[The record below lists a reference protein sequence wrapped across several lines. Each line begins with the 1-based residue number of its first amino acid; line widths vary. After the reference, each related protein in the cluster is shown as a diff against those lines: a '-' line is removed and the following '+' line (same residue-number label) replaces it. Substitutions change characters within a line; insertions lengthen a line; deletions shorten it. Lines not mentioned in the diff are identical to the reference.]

1 MTDKGR
7 ERKSNKEKYKQKQKK
22 KKIIKQEKRARE
34 SSRECRNS
42 VRNNIRPFYDAFRN
56 LKDKHLLFVIKD
68 TDNMERILFLKKNIG
83 DGNILLT
90 LPVINEEKIAEYLAN
105 LQSAE
110 TSETNI
116 ISVNNEAIKDF
127 IRQYYSVCSNEVIDT
142 PQMNMILF
150 TDCKLLESRAD
161 LVPLNVRPYDLNT
174 WYSGDSTSL
183 NGFRVYNGKKLKTFF
198 QINDNLGKTYVF
210 HDTLIQILFYRSLK
224 GKINYSEL
232 LSDHE
237 ALAKKK
243 FFSTGSFYAIMA
255 TNEDELRQRFA
266 KERQESSI
274 LDMADNSN

>member
-1 MTDKGR
+1 MTDKNR

-22 KKIIKQEKRARE
+22 KKLIKQERQARE
-34 SSRECRNS
+34 SSRELRNNVRNS
-42 VRNNIRPFYDAFRN
+42 IKPFYDAFRN
-56 LKDKHLLFVIKD
+56 FKDKHILFVIKD

-127 IRQYYSVCSNEVIDT
+127 IMHYYSVCSNEVIDI

-150 TDCKLLESRAD
+150 TNCKLLESIDD

-210 HDTLIQILFYRSLK
+210 HDTLIQILLYRSLK

-232 LSDHE
+232 LSDNE

-243 FFSTGSFYAIMA
+243 IFSMGSFYAIMA
-255 TNEDELRQRFA
+255 TNETEIRQRFA
-266 KERQESSI
+266 KEYQESMI
-274 LDMADNSN
+274 LNATDNSN

>member
-1 MTDKGR
+1 M
-7 ERKSNKEKYKQKQKK
+7 
-22 KKIIKQEKRARE
+22 
-34 SSRECRNS
+34 
-42 VRNNIRPFYDAFRN
+42 
-56 LKDKHLLFVIKD
+56 
-68 TDNMERILFLKKNIG
+68 
-83 DGNILLT
+83 
-90 LPVINEEKIAEYLAN
+90 
-105 LQSAE
+105 
-110 TSETNI
+110 
-116 ISVNNEAIKDF
+116 
-127 IRQYYSVCSNEVIDT
+127 
-142 PQMNMILF
+142 
-150 TDCKLLESRAD
+150 
-161 LVPLNVRPYDLNT
+161 PLNVRPYDLNT

-255 TNEDELRQRFA
+255 KNEDELRQRFA

>member
-1 MTDKGR
+1 MTDKNR

-22 KKIIKQEKRARE
+22 KKLIKQERQARE
-34 SSRECRNS
+34 SSRELRNNVRNS
-42 VRNNIRPFYDAFRN
+42 IKPFYDAFRN
-56 LKDKHLLFVIKD
+56 FKDKHIMFVIKD
-68 TDNMERILFLKKNIG
+68 TDNMERILFLKKSIG

-90 LPVINEEKIAEYLAN
+90 LPVINEEMITEYLSN
-105 LQSAE
+105 FQSVEVSE
-110 TSETNI
+110 TSITN
-116 ISVNNEAIKDF
+116 VNNEAIKGF
-127 IRQYYSVCSNEVIDT
+127 VRHYYSVCSNEVLDI

-150 TDCKLLESRAD
+150 TNCKLLESRDD
-161 LVPLNVRPYDLNT
+161 LVSLNVRPYDLNT

-210 HDTLIQILFYRSLK
+210 HDTLIQILLYRSLK

-243 FFSTGSFYAIMA
+243 FLSTGSFYAIMA
-255 TNEDELRQRFA
+255 TNETEIRQRFA
-266 KERQESSI
+266 KEYQESMI
-274 LDMADNSN
+274 LNATDNSN

>member
-1 MTDKGR
+1 MTDKNR

-22 KKIIKQEKRARE
+22 KKLIKQERQVRE
-34 SSRECRNS
+34 SSRELRNNVRNS
-42 VRNNIRPFYDAFRN
+42 IKPFYDAFRN
-56 LKDKHLLFVIKD
+56 FKDKHILFVIKD
-68 TDNMERILFLKKNIG
+68 TDNMEKILFLKKSIG

-90 LPVINEEKIAEYLAN
+90 LPVINEEMITEYLSN
-105 LQSAE
+105 FQSVEVSE
-110 TSETNI
+110 TSITN
-116 ISVNNEAIKDF
+116 VNNEAIKGF
-127 IRQYYSVCSNEVIDT
+127 VRHYYSVCSNEVLDI

-150 TDCKLLESRAD
+150 TNCKLLESIDD

-210 HDTLIQILFYRSLK
+210 HDTLIQILLYRSLK

-243 FFSTGSFYAIMA
+243 FLSTGNFYAIMA
-255 TNEDELRQRFA
+255 TNEAEIRERFS
-266 KERQESSI
+266 KEYQESRI
-274 LDMADNSN
+274 LNATDT